1 MKAADPPAAPPL
13 RDNSRA
19 AFDRLLGEMV
29 ERPEDRRELAAA
41 IERDFGEQR
50 AVMVLDMSGFSRT
63 TQKRG
68 IVAFLLMIHQ
78 MKLLCR
84 PAIEAA
90 GGLVVKAEADN
101 LFCLFA
107 DVADAVAAAR
117 EVVERLGSANL
128 VLPEDRRLY
137 ASIGI
142 GHGAIL
148 NVDNDDIFGDEV
160 NLASKLGED
169 VAERGMIVLTEAAR
183 ARAVRADVETREE
196 SVSISGLT
204 FSYHLLV

>member
-1 MKAADPPAAPPL
+1 MKTADPPATPPL
-13 RDNSRA
+13 RDNSREA
-19 AFDRLLGEMV
+19 LDRLLGEMV
-29 ERPEDRRELAAA
+29 ERPEDRKELAAA
-41 IERDFGEQR
+41 IERDFGEKR

-68 IVAFLLMIHQ
+68 ITAFLLMIHQ

-84 PAIEAA
+84 PPIQAA

-101 LFCLFA
+101 LFCLFEH
-107 DVADAVAAAR
+107 VADAVAAAR
-117 EVVERLGSANL
+117 EVVERLEAANM

-142 GHGAIL
+142 GHGLIL

-160 NLASKLGED
+160 NLACKLGED

-183 ARAVRADVETREE
+183 AEAASANIETREE
-196 SVSISGLT
+196 LVSISGLT

>member
-1 MKAADPPAAPPL
+1 MKTAEPPAAPPL
-13 RDNSRA
+13 RNNSREA
-19 AFDRLLGEMV
+19 LDRLLGEMV
-29 ERPEDRRELAAA
+29 ERPEDRKELAAA
-41 IERDFGEQR
+41 IERDFAEER

-101 LFCLFA
+101 LFCLFP
-107 DVADAVAAAR
+107 DVRNAVAAAR
-117 EVVERLGSANL
+117 ELIERLDSANV

-142 GHGAIL
+142 GYGTVL
-148 NVDNDDIFGDEV
+148 NVDEEDIFGDEV

-183 ARAVRADVETREE
+183 GRATDAGIETREE
-196 SVSISGLT
+196 SVSVSGLT

>member
-1 MKAADPPAAPPL
+1 MKTADPAAAPPL
-13 RDNSRA
+13 RNNSREA
-19 AFDRLLGEMV
+19 LDRLLGEMV
-29 ERPEDRRELAAA
+29 ERPEDRRDLAQA
-41 IERDFGEQR
+41 IERDFAEQR

-84 PAIEAA
+84 PAVEAA

-101 LFCLFA
+101 LFCLFP
-107 DVADAVAAAR
+107 DVAQAVAAAR
-117 EVVERLGSANL
+117 EVVERLDSANV

-137 ASIGI
+137 VSIGI
-142 GHGAIL
+142 GYGTVL
-148 NVDNDDIFGDEV
+148 NVDEEDIFGDEV

-169 VAERGMIVLTEAAR
+169 VAERGMIVLTAAAR
-183 ARAVRADVETREE
+183 ARAEGAGIETREE
-196 SVSISGLT
+196 SVSVSGLT
-204 FSYHLLV
+204 FSYYLLV

>member
-1 MKAADPPAAPPL
+1 MKAVDPPAAPPL
-13 RDNSRA
+13 RDNSREA
-19 AFDRLLGEMV
+19 LDRLLGEMV
-29 ERPEDRRELAAA
+29 ERPEDRKELAAA
-41 IERDFGEQR
+41 IERDFGEER

-68 IVAFLLMIHQ
+68 ITAFLLMIHQ

-90 GGLVVKAEADN
+90 GGLIVKAEADN
-101 LFCLFA
+101 LFCLFEH
-107 DVADAVAAAR
+107 VGDAVAAAR
-117 EVVERLGSANL
+117 EVVERLDAANL

-142 GHGAIL
+142 GYGAIL

-169 VAERGMIVLTEAAR
+169 IAERGMIVLTEAAR
-183 ARAVRADVETREE
+183 ARAESAKIETREE